1 MPVVLFF
8 FVGIFI
14 GSIVGLIVGRLKDF
28 EWGIGIGC
36 LIIGIFGLGVTIYVG
51 IHQYYE
57 LKGTVETK
65 GTLIDYI
72 EKNELSTESD
82 LEDYYVTRYIPI
94 IRFST
99 PNGKTYT
106 IQDLGGSKKWEIKD
120 NIDILYK
127 PSNPEQGFIANF
139 QNTWGRTF
147 VLLFLSSVPLLI
159 GFGFIGGKIWG

>member
-1 MPVVLFF
+1 MPAVLFF

-14 GSIVGLIVGRLKDF
+14 GSIVGLIVGKLKDF

-36 LIIGIFGLGVTIYVG
+36 SIIGIFGLGVTTYVG

-57 LKGTVETK
+57 LKGMVKTK
-65 GTLIDYI
+65 GTLVDYI
-72 EKNELSTESD
+72 EKSELSAESD
-82 LEDYYVTRYIPI
+82 TDNYYVTRYIPI

-99 PNGKTYT
+99 SDGKTYT

-127 PSNPEQGFIANF
+127 PSDPEKGFIFIF
-139 QNTWGRTF
+139 QNTWGQTF
-147 VLLFLSSVPLLI
+147 ALLFFSSVPLLI